1 MAGGGLSM
9 SNLSKPQFDTFY
21 HRTDNAEAILKSG
34 KLKPSSTEDQVFV
47 STHHDRGTVGFG
59 KSIVEVE
66 LPKKAPSISIN
77 KGARIV
83 GMNAE
88 PDDAP
93 TGWKGKW
100 WIYAAGLT
108 IAGLIALLIHI
119 L

>member
-1 MAGGGLSM
+1 M

-66 LPKKAPSISIN
+66 LPKKAPRTDVTDTDSGEKWYGVS
-77 KGARIV
+77 ARDAKVVRAWSEV
-83 GMNAE
+83 G
-88 PDDAP
+88 
-93 TGWKGKW
+93 KK
-100 WIYAAGLT
+100 
-108 IAGLIALLIHI
+108 
-119 L
+119 